1 VKFSDAA
8 EDGLLSGG
16 FSAGSTQ
23 FGNLVGHTYGFIAS
37 GGKGPEFRDGAFF
50 YEPQTYRRG
59 AVALGNAITGSKVF
73 LDQEAFEGA
82 GYTNRDHE
90 LAHVPMARGLGMF
103 HVPVNSL
110 ALGLSFVLL
119 SADFSS

>member
-1 VKFSDAA
+1 MKFSDAA

-59 AVALGNAITGSKVF
+59 AVALGNAITGSRDF
-73 LDQEAFEGA
+73 LNETVPGTT
-82 GYTNRDHE
+82 YTVREHE